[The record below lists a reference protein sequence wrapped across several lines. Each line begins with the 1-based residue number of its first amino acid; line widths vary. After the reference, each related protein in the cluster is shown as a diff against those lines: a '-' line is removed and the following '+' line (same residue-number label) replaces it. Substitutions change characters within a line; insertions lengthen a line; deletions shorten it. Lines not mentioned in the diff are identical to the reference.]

1 MTTGENFWVS
11 TATRTRRTKNFNT
24 ESRLGTNGD
33 KRSTLCSTLLDL
45 RWFII
50 FIDDHFFA
58 LFGIGLPH
66 SDRAKAGGDVFD
78 LIPSVE
84 SLQT

>member
-1 MTTGENFWVS
+1 M
-11 TATRTRRTKNFNT
+11 
-24 ESRLGTNGD
+24 
-33 KRSTLCSTLLDL
+33 

-58 LFGIGLPH
+58 LLGIGLLH
-66 SDRAKAGGDVFD
+66 SDRAKAGGDLSD